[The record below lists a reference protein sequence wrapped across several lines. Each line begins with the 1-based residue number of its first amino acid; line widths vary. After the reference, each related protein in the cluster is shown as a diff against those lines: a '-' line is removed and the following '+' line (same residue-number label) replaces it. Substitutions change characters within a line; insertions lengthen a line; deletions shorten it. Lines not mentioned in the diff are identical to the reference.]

1 MIFRSRRGLFFFF
14 LNIVSGNTIF
24 FNRFASNW
32 VKVKPMEIFC
42 GS

>member
-1 MIFRSRRGLFFFF
+1 MIFRSLRGLY
-14 LNIVSGNTIF
+14 LNIVSGGTIF
-24 FNRFASNW
+24 SNRFASNW